1 MIERARLFHDTGV
14 QVHNILQLPA
24 NDFMSQQ
31 DALHFWV
38 FKVSSPLVF
47 HDLKRIKSTKVIAY
61 VGFFMLEL
69 LMRSVVVH
77 FLCHSPLEKQLG

>member
-1 MIERARLFHDTGV
+1 MTERARLFHDMG
-14 QVHNILQLPA
+14 VHNILQLPA

-47 HDLKRIKSTKVIAY
+47 HDLKRKKAQRLAD